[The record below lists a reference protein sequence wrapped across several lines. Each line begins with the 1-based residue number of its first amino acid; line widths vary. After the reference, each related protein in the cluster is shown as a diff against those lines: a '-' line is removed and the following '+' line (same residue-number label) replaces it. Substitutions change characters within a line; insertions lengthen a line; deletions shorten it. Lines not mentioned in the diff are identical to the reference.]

1 MKVLR
6 RGEVLGIYP
15 EGTRSPDGR
24 LFRGRSG
31 VARLALEAGCPV
43 LPVAM
48 IGTDKAQP
56 TGKKVPRIMR
66 IGVRIGKPLD
76 FSRYEGMEENR
87 FILRSVT
94 DEIMYELMLLSR
106 QEYVDMYATSMKN
119 RLLAAA
125 KAKAKELQHAADRFD
140 KFDRAV
146 KGDGATLESDDSTES
161 PGPAPEHEDPPTS
174 QGDERA
180 AS

>member
-1 MKVLR
+1 M
-6 RGEVLGIYP
+6 
-15 EGTRSPDGR
+15 
-24 LFRGRSG
+24 
-31 VARLALEAGCPV
+31 ALQAGCPV

-56 TGKKVPRIMR
+56 SGKRVPKIMR

-76 FSRYEGMEENR
+76 FSRYEGMEDDR
-87 FILRSVT
+87 FVLRSVT

-106 QEYVDMYATSMKN
+106 QEYVDMYATSMKD

-125 KAKAKELQHAADRFD
+125 RAKAKELQQEAAVTID
-140 KFDRAV
+140 KID
-146 KGDGATLESDDSTES
+146 KGIKGEGAS
-161 PGPAPEHEDPPTS
+161 PAPDDHGAHDDHDDHGAQDDDDQVDHGAHDDHGVSAPAPDSEGRPPTS

>member
-1 MKVLR
+1 M
-6 RGEVLGIYP
+6 
-15 EGTRSPDGR
+15 
-24 LFRGRSG
+24 
-31 VARLALEAGCPV
+31 ALEAGCPV
-43 LPVAM
+43 VPVAM

-56 TGKKVPRIMR
+56 AGKRVPKIMR

-87 FILRSVT
+87 FVLRSIT
-94 DEIMYELMLLSR
+94 DEIMYEMMLLSQ
-106 QEYVDMYATSMKN
+106 QEYVDMYATSMKS

-125 KAKAKELQHAADRFD
+125 KAKAKELQQDAADRLE
-140 KFDRAV
+140 KLDRAV
-146 KGDGATLESDDSTES
+146 KGDGATLDSDDTSEA
-161 PGPAPEHEDPPTS
+161 PGSATDSDGRPPTS